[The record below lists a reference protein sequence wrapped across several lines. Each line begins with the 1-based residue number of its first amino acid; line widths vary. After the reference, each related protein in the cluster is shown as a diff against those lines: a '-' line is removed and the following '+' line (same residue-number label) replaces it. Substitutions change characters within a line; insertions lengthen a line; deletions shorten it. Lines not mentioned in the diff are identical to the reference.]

1 MDSSDSNVSEIGQL
15 VSDLEAAS
23 QLHQRGKAY
32 KRTYNIFDSEQKVNS
47 WKFNEWDYGKNN
59 IKLPTNAR
67 GLFILDDPNDPRIV
81 ARGYDKFFNIDEV
94 QSTRWQWIEEFTTG
108 PYEVTVKSNGCIIF
122 ISALEDGTIVVC
134 SKHSTGPRDDVDR
147 NHALAGQDFLMRQL
161 NNLNV
166 DSKTFAKE
174 LYDNNL
180 TAIAEYCDDTF
191 EEHILEYGEKERGLY
206 LHGLNL
212 NEAEFKTLP
221 MDKVHQFS
229 EKYGFKPTE
238 SMLEGSVHSLRKFL
252 ENCAAKGS
260 FQDRELEGFVIRCH
274 LKDENKTFFFKYKF
288 EEPYLMYRQWREVTK
303 KYIEDGT
310 RVFRFKK
317 HKFITNKYLDF
328 VIPLLDSDQQLREN
342 YSNGFG
348 IIKLRNLFLESYG
361 MSGME
366 ILNHEKIKELELRNA
381 VDYNKIDENTKF
393 LIFPIAVIGCGK
405 TTTALTLSNLYGN
418 QWGHIQNDD
427 IRGKDKAQLIKKS
440 LEKLSESGVKCV
452 FVDRNNHQYR
462 ERQQLFEWVDEYKEE
477 YMSYDTNIKII
488 GISFLDGTDIE
499 RVKEVTI
506 ERVLERGDNHQ
517 TIQLNKHGEKKVIG
531 IMSGFWKR
539 FQPVEVNKYPD
550 NAFDLMINLKVD
562 SESSS
567 LSNTREIIRQIHE
580 TYPVLIPELPTENAL
595 ENAFRAALEHK
606 PENIPKIVKGQP
618 QKPVIKKLKP
628 SFFSAAFMNKRMLL
642 DEIQNTINSS
652 ELSTLSVSKMLEE
665 NQTQPEFHITL
676 SHVVQGKKGDAREKR
691 IWSTYMKH
699 YEEEMMRISECILKK
714 RQSGENVNPDAREA
728 FACNNGD
735 HLKFKLIKLCWD
747 DKIAS
752 AIVQLDRD
760 IDHHSCIRDKNNQFI
775 NGLDCTNL
783 ISHITIGILD
793 ENTKA
798 SYSNLLCHKV
808 MEGNDENV
816 NVIDISDAITHT
828 AGVCI
833 NIN

>member
-1 MDSSDSNVSEIGQL
+1 MSSVNNNASCVGQL
-15 VSDLEAAS
+15 VADLEAAS
-23 QLHQRGKAY
+23 QLHQRGKSY
-32 KRTYNIFDSEQKVNS
+32 KRTYDIFNSKHKVNS

-94 QSTRWQWIEEFTTG
+94 QSTRWEWIEEFTMG

-147 NHALAGQDFLMRQL
+147 NHALAGQAFLLRQL
-161 NNLNV
+161 DELNV
-166 DSKTFAKE
+166 DSKNFAKE
-174 LYDNNL
+174 LYENNL

-212 NEAEFKTLP
+212 NEPEFKTLP
-221 MDKVHQFS
+221 MDKVHKFG

-238 SMLEGSVHSLRKFL
+238 SMIKEDIHSLRTFL
-252 ENCAAKGS
+252 EKCATEGS
-260 FQDRELEGFVIRCH
+260 FQGRELEGFVIRCH
-274 LKDENKTFFFKYKF
+274 LKENNKTFFFKYKF

-328 VIPLLDSDQQLREN
+328 VIPLLDNDQQLREN
-342 YSNGFG
+342 YTKGFG
-348 IIKLRNLFLESYG
+348 IIGLRNLFLESYG

-405 TTTALTLSNLYGN
+405 TTTALTLTNLYKN

-427 IRGKDKAQLIKKS
+427 IRGKDKAQLIKRS
-440 LEKLSESGVKCV
+440 LEKLSDPSIKCV

-462 ERQQLFEWVDEYKEE
+462 ERQQLFEWIDEYKEE
-477 YMSYDTNIKII
+477 YMSYDANIKVI
-488 GISFLDGTDIE
+488 GISFLDGTDLE
-499 RVKEVTI
+499 RVKEITT
-506 ERVLERGDNHQ
+506 ERVLARGDNHQ

-539 FQPVEVNKYPD
+539 FQPVDMNKWPD
-550 NAFDLMINLKVD
+550 NAFDLLINLKVD
-562 SESSS
+562 NESSS
-567 LSNTREIIRQIHE
+567 LSNAREIIRQIHE
-580 TYPVLIPELPTENAL
+580 TYPVLIPDLPTENEL
-595 ENAFRAALEHK
+595 EQAFKSALEHK
-606 PENIPKIVKGQP
+606 PENIPKVVKGQP
-618 QKPVIKKLKP
+618 QKPTIKKLKP
-628 SFFSAAFMNKRMLL
+628 SFFSAAIKNKKMLL
-642 DEIQNTINSS
+642 DEIQNAINLSEMNTSS
-652 ELSTLSVSKMLEE
+652 VNKMVEE
-665 NQTQPEFHITL
+665 NRTQPEFHITL

-699 YEEEMMRISECILKK
+699 YEDEMMKISECILKK
-714 RQSGENVNPDAREA
+714 RQSGESANPDERET
-728 FACNNGD
+728 FECSNGD
-735 HLKFKLIKLCWD
+735 HLKFKLAKLCWD
-747 DKIAS
+747 DKIVS
-752 AIVQLDRD
+752 AIVELNRD
-760 IDHHSCIRDKNNQFI
+760 IDHNTCVKDKNNQFI
-775 NGLDCTNL
+775 NGLDCTNV
-783 ISHITIGILD
+783 ISHITIGILNVD
-793 ENTKA
+793 TKA
-798 SYSNLLCHKV
+798 SYSNTLCHKV
-808 MEGNDENV
+808 MEGDIEKV
-816 NVIDISDAITHT
+816 NVIDLSDTITHT
-828 AGVCI
+828 AGICI